1 MNDFTQAT
9 ALESDDRR
17 RQRRLGALAKGHP
30 GMVIGLA
37 ILGIF
42 ILIAILAPLIAP
54 YDPLEII
61 PRAAKEEPSAA
72 YLFGT
77 DNLGRDVLSRVVYG
91 ARISIGVGLIAVFIG
106 VVSGTFLGMLSG
118 FYGAWLD
125 SFIMRFIDVM
135 LAFPGILL
143 AIFVVAIMG
152 PGLTNAMI
160 AVGIS
165 VMPVYAR
172 TTRGSILSVKTNE
185 YVEAARAIGVPDWR
199 LMLRHILPNIM
210 APIIV
215 VATVN
220 VGTAILAAAGL
231 SYLGLG
237 AQPPSPEWGAMLS
250 VARNYLRDAW
260 WMATFPGLS
269 IMMIVLAVN
278 LLGDGLRDLLDP
290 SLRNQ

>member
-9 ALESDDRR
+9 ALESNDRR

>member
-1 MNDFTQAT
+1 MA
-9 ALESDDRR
+9 
-17 RQRRLGALAKGHP
+17 
-30 GMVIGLA
+30 IGLV
-37 ILGIF
+37 ILGMF
-42 ILIAILAPLIAP
+42 ILVAILAPLLAP
-54 YDPLEII
+54 RDPLEII
-61 PRAAKEEPSAA
+61 PRAAKKGPSAE
-72 YLFGT
+72 YPFGT
-77 DNLGRDVLSRVVYG
+77 DNIGRDVLSRVIYG

-106 VVSGTFLGMLSG
+106 MVSGTFFGMLAG
-118 FYGAWLD
+118 FYGGRMD
-125 SFIMRFIDVM
+125 SLIMRFIDIM
-135 LAFPGILL
+135 LAFPGLIL
-143 AIFVVAIMG
+143 AIAIVAILG

-172 TTRGSILSVKTNE
+172 TVRGNILSVKTNE
-185 YVEAARAIGVPDWR
+185 YIEAARAIGAPDWR
-199 LMLRHILPNIM
+199 LMLRHILPNVM

-250 VARNYLRDAW
+250 VARNYLRDTW

-278 LLGDGLRDLLDP
+278 LLGDGLRDVLDP
-290 SLRNQ
+290 SLRNK

>member
-1 MNDFTQAT
+1 
-9 ALESDDRR
+9 
-17 RQRRLGALAKGHP
+17 
-30 GMVIGLA
+30 MVIGLV
-37 ILGIF
+37 
-42 ILIAILAPLIAP
+42 ILIAFVLIGILAPLLAP

-61 PRAAKEEPSAA
+61 PRAAKEPPSRQ
-72 YLFGT
+72 YPFGT

-91 ARISIGVGLIAVFIG
+91 ARLSIGVGLIAVLIG
-106 VVSGTFLGMLSG
+106 MMGGTFLGMIAG
-118 FYGAWLD
+118 FYGDRID
-125 SFIMRFIDVM
+125 SLIMRLIDIM

-143 AIFVVAIMG
+143 AIFIVAVMG

-165 VMPVYAR
+165 VIPVYAR
-172 TTRGSILSVKTNE
+172 TARGSILSVKTHE
-185 YVEAARAIGVPDWR
+185 YIAAARSIGVQDWR
-199 LMLRHILPNIM
+199 LMLRHVLPNIM

-237 AQPPSPEWGAMLS
+237 AQPPSPEWGSMLS

-269 IMMIVLAVN
+269 IMFVVLAVN
-278 LLGDGLRDLLDP
+278 LFGDGLRDVLDP
-290 SLRNQ
+290 SLKNR

>member
-1 MNDFTQAT
+1 
-9 ALESDDRR
+9 
-17 RQRRLGALAKGHP
+17 
-30 GMVIGLA
+30 
-37 ILGIF
+37 
-42 ILIAILAPLIAP
+42 
-54 YDPLEII
+54 
-61 PRAAKEEPSAA
+61 
-72 YLFGT
+72 
-77 DNLGRDVLSRVVYG
+77 
-91 ARISIGVGLIAVFIG
+91 
-106 VVSGTFLGMLSG
+106 
-118 FYGAWLD
+118 
-125 SFIMRFIDVM
+125 
-135 LAFPGILL
+135 
-143 AIFVVAIMG
+143 MG

-160 AVGIS
+160 AVGVS

-172 TTRGSILSVKTNE
+172 TARGNILSVKTNE
-185 YVEAARAIGVPDWR
+185 YIEAARAIGAPDWR

-269 IMMIVLAVN
+269 IMVIVLAVN
-278 LLGDGLRDLLDP
+278 LLGDGLRDVLDP
-290 SLRNQ
+290 SLKNK